1 MDSDQSMITLFSGHT
16 PQLRKRHVVLV
27 PDREIQKRKGRP
39 CERPQVQ
46 VCENAR
52 SRLASNS
59 TVYTSVAGVNFS
71 KRLRLRFPQF
81 KS

>member
-1 MDSDQSMITLFSGHT
+1 MDSDQSTITLFSGHNT
-16 PQLRKRHVVLV
+16 PTQETACGSF
-27 PDREIQKRKGRP
+27 EIAKSKKEKAARVSGLKFRF
-39 CERPQVQ
+39 
-46 VCENAR
+46 CENAR

>member
-1 MDSDQSMITLFSGHT
+1 MWFF
-16 PQLRKRHVVLV
+16 R
-27 PDREIQKRKGRP
+27 DREIQKRKGRP

-71 KRLRLRFPQF
+71 KRWRLRFPQLLSRPDEHSF
-81 KS
+81 PHAERRH

>member
-1 MDSDQSMITLFSGHT
+1 MWFF
-16 PQLRKRHVVLV
+16 R
-27 PDREIQKRKGRP
+27 DREIQKRKGRP

-81 KS
+81 KSLDSIHPPRSPGGFIGRSVDKAH